1 MMANIILGYR
11 QDKDKRGN
19 PIVTYAT
26 STHQALL
33 DLGHHVEPIGE
44 GHKYTCFD
52 DMFDGTIRQADL
64 FLDIECGRN
73 SKGQLVFQFA
83 ERRAPIPSAIR
94 FIDDHGFSTLH
105 KRVARNYDHVFFAV
119 YAKRDLFTHHKSVHW
134 SPNASDVKYFD
145 KACQLDEHDS
155 RPIDVGFFG
164 SKGGI
169 DRADILKEVCLNH
182 NWTCDIREIGKNG
195 QRWPRTAEAMARCK
209 VLFNHGQKHDGPNQR
224 VIESMLMNRPLLTD
238 RDAADGMSL
247 LFQEGEHY
255 LAYESKAEL
264 ANNLEW
270 CLREPSLANS
280 MAARAYE
287 LVKEKH
293 QVKHR
298 VKQIL
303 EVCLG

>member
-1 MMANIILGYR
+1 MSNIILGYR

-19 PIVTYAT
+19 PILSYAD
-26 STHQALL
+26 STRQALL
-33 DLGHHVEPIGE
+33 DLGHHVEPMGE
-44 GHKYTCFD
+44 GHKYTCFG
-52 DMFDGTIRQADL
+52 DMLDGTIRQADL
-64 FLDIECGRN
+64 FLDIDCGRN
-73 SKGQLVFQFA
+73 EKGVLSFHCT
-83 ERRAPIPSAIR
+83 ERRSPIPSAVR
-94 FIDDHGFSTLH
+94 LIDTHGHSSLH
-105 KRVARNYDHVFFAV
+105 KRMAKNYDHVFFAV
-119 YAKRDLFTHHKSVHW
+119 YAKRDIFTNHPSVHW
-134 SPNASDVKYFD
+134 CPNASDVQYFYKNCLPD
-145 KACQLDEHDS
+145 GHDS

-169 DRADILKEVCLNH
+169 DRADVLKEVCTNH

-195 QRWPRTAEAMARCK
+195 NRWPRTAEAMARCK
-209 VLFNHGQKHDGPNQR
+209 VFFNHGQKHDGPNQR

-238 RDAADGMSL
+238 RDPLDGMAL

-255 LAYESKAEL
+255 LGYANSSEL

-287 LVKEKH
+287 LAKEKH

-298 VKQIL
+298 VEQIL